1 MNDEIQG
8 VSAVESEAQ
17 PEPFDASA
25 NTEESGRAP
34 IVAEEPIADKEPG
47 LEAAPE
53 APSEAANEG
62 YASGVTEVDDLTHA
76 KLILEAALLS
86 SSEPLALAD
95 LKKLFD
101 RELSSDTLRK
111 LLDDLR
117 ADWADRAVEL
127 TPVAS
132 GWRFRVKPEFASF
145 VQRMNPEKPLRY
157 SRAVMETLAIIAYR
171 QPCTRGDIEQ
181 IRGVTVSTQIIK
193 ALEERVWIEPV
204 GHKEVPGRPALYST
218 TKKFLDD
225 LNLRSLEELPPLHEL
240 QATLDMTTE
249 LEAVEPDPQA
259 HFESTEATPPIVE
272 LEPPE
277 LEPTHAPTQADP
289 AAQTPDPN

>member
-8 VSAVESEAQ
+8 VSAIESEAQ
-17 PEPFDASA
+17 PEPFNASPSA
-25 NTEESGRAP
+25 DTDDSAP
-34 IVAEEPIADKEPG
+34 APVVAEEPTTDRGPALK
-47 LEAAPE
+47 AA
-53 APSEAANEG
+53 SEAANER
-62 YASGVTEVDDLTHA
+62 YSSGAGEVEDLVRA

-86 SSEPLALAD
+86 SSEPVALAD
-95 LKKLFD
+95 LERLFD
-101 RELSSDTLRK
+101 RELSSNTLRK

-117 ADWADRAVEL
+117 ADWIGRAVEL

-132 GWRFRVKPEFASF
+132 GWRFRVKPEFATF
-145 VQRMNPEKPLRY
+145 VQRMNPEKPPRY

-181 IRGVTVSTQIIK
+181 IRGVIVSTPIIK
-193 ALEERVWIEPV
+193 ALEERAWIESV
-204 GHKEVPGRPALYST
+204 GHKEVPGRPALYGT

-249 LEAVEPDPQA
+249 PEAVAPDPRV

-277 LEPTHAPTQADP
+277 PEPTHAPTQADP
-289 AAQTPDPN
+289 ATQAPDPN

>member
-8 VSAVESEAQ
+8 VSAVESETQ
-17 PEPFDASA
+17 PEPFDVSPSA
-25 NTEESGRAP
+25 RREESAP
-34 IVAEEPIADKEPG
+34 APMAAEELLADGEPA
-47 LEAAPE
+47 LEAAAE
-53 APSEAANEG
+53 AASEAANERFVSG
-62 YASGVTEVDDLTHA
+62 ASEVDDLKRA

-101 RELSSDTLRK
+101 RELSGDTLRK

-117 ADWADRAVEL
+117 SDWVGRAVEL

-145 VQRMNPEKPLRY
+145 VQRMNPEKSPRY

-193 ALEERVWIEPV
+193 ALEERAWIEPV
-204 GHKEVPGRPALYST
+204 GHKEVPGRPALYGT

-249 LEAVEPDPQA
+249 PEAVEPHPQA
-259 HFESTEATPPIVE
+259 HFESAEATPSIVE

-289 AAQTPDPN
+289 AA